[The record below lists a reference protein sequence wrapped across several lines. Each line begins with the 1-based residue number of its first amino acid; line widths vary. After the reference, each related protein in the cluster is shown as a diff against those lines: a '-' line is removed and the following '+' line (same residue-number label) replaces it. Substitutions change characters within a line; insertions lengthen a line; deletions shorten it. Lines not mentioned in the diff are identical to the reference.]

1 MAERAYYNI
10 YYTPPNCNFITV
22 KWSLLYLQ
30 RNIIF
35 PLNAMTSFTAW
46 YIFKIYICDMNKLS
60 KNIFHLTFFKSRA
73 NAFPI
78 LILLLILYCAVLY
91 CKHCPGTTDSLPC
104 DSPGHTRSPGRCT
117 SGDTSPLGVPH
128 SQHSSRLRSRRC
140 SGDTI
145 AHRRNRNCQL
155 ACRLCLAPT

>member
-78 LILLLILYCAVLY
+78 LILLLFLYCAVLY
-91 CKHCPGTTDSLPC
+91 CKYCPDTTDSLHG
-104 DSPGHTRSPGRCT
+104 DSPAYTCRPEPRTLGTF
-117 SGDTSPLGVPH
+117 PLGAPH
-128 SQHSSRLRSRRC
+128 SHHSSRLRSRRC

>member
-60 KNIFHLTFFKSRA
+60 KNIFQLTFFKSRA

-78 LILLLILYCAVLY
+78 LILLLFLYCAVLY
-91 CKHCPGTTDSLPC
+91 CKHCPDTTDSLHG
-104 DSPGHTRSPGRCT
+104 DSPAYTCRPEPRT
-117 SGDTSPLGVPH
+117 LDTSPGGAPH
-128 SQHSSRLRSRRC
+128 SHHSSRLRTRRC

-145 AHRRNRNCQL
+145 AHRSHRNCQL